1 MATTGMWSV
10 KSRLDHLVNYVSN
23 PLKTVTQY
31 VINEDK
37 TMEKRYVTYM
47 NCSFDNP
54 KESMENTKKHYH
66 DESEILA
73 FHGYQSFEEDEIDA
87 DLAHQLGVLLAQ
99 KIWGDR
105 FEVIVSTHLDTDNI
119 HNHFLV
125 NSASFKDG
133 KRYCN
138 TYKDIYKM
146 RKVSDELCLQYGLSI
161 VEEKKNIGKSR
172 QQYFHAK
179 TLREMIRED
188 VDSAINA
195 SYTDR
200 QFYRELELLGYEI
213 KISEKNISV
222 KHPMHQRF
230 VRLKTLGH
238 EYEKEKVFERILD
251 LNKSDGINRSYY
263 SRYNFN
269 IEPYFIKYKQR
280 KLTGLQ
286 RLFLHYQYV
295 LKIIPRD
302 NRTHLSP
309 EYKKELREAVKKLD
323 ELSQQTIILCT
334 NNISTI
340 DELNV
345 YMDDLQVQMNSLE
358 KERTKYRNDIRKCD
372 DISMENELKEKAKE
386 LTPQISKLRK
396 NLALC
401 QKIGERSLNISR
413 FIKPIERKKV
423 RKHEKN

>member
-37 TMEKRYVTYM
+37 IMEKRYVTCI

-54 KESMENTKKHYH
+54 KESMKNTKKHYH

-87 DLAHQLGVLLAQ
+87 DLAHELGVLLAQ
-99 KIWGDR
+99 KIWSDR

-125 NSASFKDG
+125 NSTSFKDG

-138 TYKDIYKM
+138 TYKDIYNM
-146 RKVSDELCLQYGLSI
+146 RKASDELCLQYELSI

-188 VDSAINA
+188 VDSAINV

-200 QFYRELELLGYEI
+200 QFYRELELQGYEI
-213 KISEKNISV
+213 KINENNISV

-230 VRLKTLGH
+230 VRLKSLGH
-238 EYEKEKVFERILD
+238 DYEKEKVFERILD
-251 LNKSDGINRSYY
+251 LNKSNGINRSCY
-263 SRYNFN
+263 SKYSFN

-334 NNISTI
+334 NSINTI
-340 DELNV
+340 DELNI
-345 YMDDLQVQMNSLE
+345 YIDDLQIQMNSLE
-358 KERTKYRNDIRKCD
+358 KERTKYRNDIRKYD
-372 DISMENELKEKAKE
+372 DISMKNELKEKAKA
-386 LTPQISKLRK
+386 LTPQISKLRR

-401 QKIGERSLNISR
+401 QKIEERS
-413 FIKPIERKKV
+413 
-423 RKHEKN
+423 

>member
-31 VINEDK
+31 VINEEK

-66 DESEILA
+66 DESKILA

-125 NSASFKDG
+125 NSTSFKDG

-138 TYKDIYKM
+138 TYKDIYYM

-188 VDSAINA
+188 VDSAINV

-222 KHPMHQRF
+222 KHPMNQRF
-230 VRLKTLGH
+230 VRLKSLGH
-238 EYEKEKVFERILD
+238 DYEKEKVFERILD
-251 LNKSDGINRSYY
+251 FNKSNGLNRLCY
-263 SRYNFN
+263 SKYNFN
-269 IEPYFIKYKQR
+269 IEPYFTKYKQR

-286 RLFLHYQYV
+286 RLFLHYQYI

-309 EYKKELREAVKKLD
+309 EYKKELRKAVKKLD

-334 NNISTI
+334 NNINTI

-345 YMDDLQVQMNSLE
+345 YMNDLQVQINLLE
-358 KERTKYRNDIRKCD
+358 KQRTKYRNDIRKYD
-372 DISMENELKEKAKE
+372 DISMKNELKDKAKE
-386 LTPQISKLRK
+386 FTPQISKLRK

-401 QKIGERSLNISR
+401 QKIEERSLNISR
-413 FIKPIERKKV
+413 FIEPIERKRL
-423 RKHEKN
+423 RKYERN